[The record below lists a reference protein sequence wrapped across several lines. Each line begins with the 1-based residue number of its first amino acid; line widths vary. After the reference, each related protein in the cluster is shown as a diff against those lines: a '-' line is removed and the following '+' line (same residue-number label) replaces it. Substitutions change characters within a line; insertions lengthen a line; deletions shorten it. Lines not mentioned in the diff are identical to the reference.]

1 MPIPASTRIRA
12 VARIGSPS
20 LIAKWMHS
28 TRPGSASFAMP
39 PHTSL
44 PGKCGQVPGMNPE
57 RCGAADEAERFLFEA
72 VDSTRVGCMRS
83 PDPAPTALDRYF
95 RRRSEEHTSELQ
107 SHLNLVCRL

>member
-1 MPIPASTRIRA
+1 
-12 VARIGSPS
+12 
-20 LIAKWMHS
+20 MHS

-44 PGKCGQVPGMNPE
+44 PGKCGQVPGTNPE
-57 RCGAADEAERFLFEA
+57 RCGAADEAGRFLFEA

-95 RRRSEEHTSELQ
+95 RRIFGDDEPTGLGPVGSVELLRC
-107 SHLNLVCRL
+107 SVARWASLVCSACTFPSS